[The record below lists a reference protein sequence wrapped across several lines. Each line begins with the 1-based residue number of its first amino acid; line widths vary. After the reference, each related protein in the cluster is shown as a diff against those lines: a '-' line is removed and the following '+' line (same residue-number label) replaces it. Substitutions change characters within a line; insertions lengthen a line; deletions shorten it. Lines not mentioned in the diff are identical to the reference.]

1 MVSHRARTLRL
12 MADESKTPPA
22 GDSPAQGDA
31 PKSVELVDV
40 VIGEQKTFSERG
52 LQVVQVHVT
61 PESERPTGGVT
72 IPPPTNAAP
81 SGAGRDQPAQSAPQ
95 QESQPPD

>member
-1 MVSHRARTLRL
+1 

-81 SGAGRDQPAQSAPQ
+81 SGAGGDQPAQSAPQ